1 MCSNGMPVQGIN
13 VVQVT
18 HTHTHT
24 RMYTHVCTHMCT
36 HTSGMANA
44 NQPTPSCA
52 LYKQENK
59 KCNEFM
65 ILVRRGPHANERL
78 LKDNFREEEKDKAR
92 REKPLV

>member
-1 MCSNGMPVQGIN
+1 MPLQGIN

-18 HTHTHT
+18 HTHTYVHT
-24 RMYTHVCTHMCT
+24 YAPTHLERH
-36 HTSGMANA
+36 NI
-44 NQPTPSCA
+44 QQTPSCA

-65 ILVRRGPHANERL
+65 ILVQRGSHANDRL